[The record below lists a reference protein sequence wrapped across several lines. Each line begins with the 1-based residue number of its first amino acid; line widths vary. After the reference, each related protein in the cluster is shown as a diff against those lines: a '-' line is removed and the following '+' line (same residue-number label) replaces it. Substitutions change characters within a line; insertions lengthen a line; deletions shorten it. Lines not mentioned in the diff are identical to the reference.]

1 MITAAPI
8 RISGHINC
16 RYCNG
21 RRPLSSGGV
30 CCGCGSFAELAST
43 TRTRRRRHCPKCTDG
58 VMQIHEISKISV
70 CGSCSYDAHEQSI
83 DNMTI
88 WRRRR

>member
-1 MITAAPI
+1 MITATSI

-21 RRPLSSGGV
+21 SRPVSPGGI
-30 CCGCGSFAELAST
+30 CFGCGSVSELAAS

-58 VMQIHEISKISV
+58 VMQLHEISKISI
-70 CGSCSYDAHEQSI
+70 CGSCSYDAHEQAI

-88 WRRRR
+88 GRRRR